1 MNKHGALHHLRNW
14 AKLMKPLKNLLL
26 TVILV
31 EKPESASVPET
42 PFCFMLHYFNS
53 CTNHDSWHLA
63 LELNIPLLHILVVC
77 QLNWSCSA
85 VLTPHAVRGRER
97 KATKAFIQPLFSHE
111 ICFSTV
117 FGISVAMRAL
127 FHGAWATSHPLPQ
140 PTQEITDFQ
149 GIAHES
155 GRSAQDRAAFTT
167 TLVLYIMK
175 FILTK

>member
-1 MNKHGALHHLRNW
+1 M
-14 AKLMKPLKNLLL
+14 
-26 TVILV
+26 ILV
-31 EKPESASVPET
+31 EKPESASGPET

-53 CTNHDSWHLA
+53 CTNHDSSLSPGVKHSFTPHTGRIL
-63 LELNIPLLHILVVC
+63 LELKKE
-77 QLNWSCSA
+77 LNWSCSA

-111 ICFSTV
+111 RRFSTV

-155 GRSAQDRAAFTT
+155 GGSAQDKAAFTT
-167 TLVLYIMK
+167 KPVLYIMK
-175 FILTK
+175 FILIK